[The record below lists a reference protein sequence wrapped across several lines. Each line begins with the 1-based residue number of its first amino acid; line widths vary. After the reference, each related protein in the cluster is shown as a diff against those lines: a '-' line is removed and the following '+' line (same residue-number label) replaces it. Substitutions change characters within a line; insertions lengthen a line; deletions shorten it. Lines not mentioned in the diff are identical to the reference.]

1 MLTIVACL
9 SACAWF
15 GSRKPPP
22 VPNPTQ
28 IVVTGAP
35 EGSSVLIDG
44 EQTEQAVLHNQHSQV
59 LNVAAGTHKVEIR
72 MGDRIVYREDTF
84 VGAGERTVV
93 IVKSGAT
100 P

>member
-1 MLTIVACL
+1 MAVCL
-9 SACAWF
+9 SACTWF
-15 GSRKPPP
+15 TSRKPPP

-28 IVVTGAP
+28 IVLTGAP

-44 EQTEQAVLHNQHSQV
+44 VQTEQAAQHNQHSQV

-72 MGDRIVYREDTF
+72 MGDRIVYREDAF

-93 IVKSGAT
+93 IVKSGAN